1 MVSPAG
7 KARARQRAQVKGAAR
22 PEANTL
28 MVPRAPRAAHQA
40 ADPFEAAFAG
50 NYASRGSADRDWL
63 RERLEAIPRVRDLIA
78 NEPLAASAV
87 EQKLSLLIGDGWR
100 FESTPDA
107 AAFGIDP
114 VGDEYEALS
123 ESLERVW
130 RRWSQ
135 DPLFR
140 NDYEERLPYDLQL
153 DLLTRQFVGAE
164 GEGTAMLPF
173 VDRDDFYGTSLQVID
188 PDRLTQP
195 AGMPESDRVRGGIEY
210 DERGRPISYHVL
222 DGHPHD
228 VGFAAM
234 NRFSGRWVP
243 RMTPGMPTATRP
255 FFLHVMRPKRAGQ
268 SRGISDFMAA
278 ASRFQ
283 YLRDLSEME
292 IRQYLINSMVV
303 AQYSSSTSDPEM
315 LAEILGTTDASKLLD
330 LRGAFY
336 DESGLTKLAGSR
348 IIQTFPGDELKWN
361 SEVRDANAYV
371 DVAAFM
377 AIQCGAPIGLS
388 YELMTRDFSKTTFT
402 SARTAINDAFRM
414 VRRERLVLRS
424 FATRPTRLA
433 VFQEAFE
440 AGDLELPRGAPSIW
454 DEPQAYLGGQEIG
467 PGRELTDPTKDATGD
482 RLEVENLTATIGD
495 IAAKRGQ
502 SLDDILARG
511 ARERRKIKAAGA
523 SLGDLANYVA
533 ADRQLASDQDKRKG

>member
-1 MVSPAG
+1 MAG
-7 KARARQRAQVKGAAR
+7 KMSKARKRAEARAAAGSGR
-22 PEANTL
+22 TGANTL

-40 ADPFEAAFAG
+40 GDPFESTFAG

-87 EQKLSLLIGDGWR
+87 EQKLSLLVGDGWR
-100 FESTPDA
+100 FESAPDA

-114 VGDEYEALS
+114 TSDEYEALC
-123 ESLERVW
+123 ESIELVW
-130 RRWSQ
+130 RRWAN

-140 NDYEERLPYDLQL
+140 NDYEERLPFDLQL
-153 DLLTRQFVGAE
+153 DLLTRQYVGAE

-173 VDRDDFYGTSLQVID
+173 VDRDGFFGTSLQVID
-188 PDRLTQP
+188 PDRLAQP
-195 AGMPESDRVRGGIEY
+195 TGMADSDRQRGGVQY
-210 DERGRPISYHVL
+210 DERGRPVAYYVL
-222 DGHPHD
+222 DGHPYD
-228 VGFAAM
+228 VGLSALH
-234 NRFSGRWVP
+234 RFSGRWVP
-243 RMTPGMPTATRP
+243 RMTPGMPTDTRP

-268 SRGISDFMAA
+268 TRGISDFMASA
-278 ASRFQ
+278 GRLQFF
-283 YLRDLSEME
+283 RDLSEME
-292 IRQYLINSMVV
+292 MRQFLINSMVV
-303 AQYSSSTSDPEM
+303 ATYTSATTDPDM
-315 LAEILGTTDASKLLD
+315 LAELLGAQDASKLLD
-330 LRGAFY
+330 LRDQFY
-336 DESGLTKLAGSR
+336 DSSGISKMAGSR

-361 SEVRDANAYV
+361 SDPRDTNAYV

-433 VFQEAFE
+433 VLQEAFE
-440 AGDLELPRGAPSIW
+440 THQLALPARAPSIW
-454 DEPQAYLGGQEIG
+454 DNPQAYLGGQEIG

-482 RLEVENLTATIGD
+482 RLEIENMSATVGD
-495 IAAKRGQ
+495 IAARRGQ
-502 SLDDILARG
+502 SLDEIIARG
-511 ARERRKIKAAGA
+511 TRERRKLKRAGM
-523 SLGDLANYVA
+523 SLGDLQAYVA
-533 ADRQLASDQDKRKG
+533 ADRQLATPQDKG